1 MTAAVAAAAMAALT
15 ASQAPGFSVGPEEA
29 PGKSAPDQAPGG
41 GEDSI
46 TGGSPYYTDLPPLES
61 ANPSPGGDLEDEAD
75 ESGIPA
81 TVLDAYKQAEARL
94 ARSSP
99 GCNLE
104 WELLAAIGRV
114 ESGHARGGDVT
125 ADGTT
130 NNPILGPVLNG
141 NGFAKI
147 TDTDGGEYDGDTGFD
162 RAVGPMQFI
171 PSTWAT
177 WGSDGN
183 DDGERDPDNVYDAA
197 LAAGRYL
204 CAGGRD
210 LSSQSDLEAAILGY
224 NQSESYLR
232 TVLTWYDFY
241 KEGGAESVPDGS
253 GADPGDRS
261 DGIDTP
267 SPSPGPSDSG
277 KPGKGGG
284 DDGSKSGN
292 RSDGK
297 DGGKVG
303 ESGDV
308 GPGPGEPSPP
318 PGDNDDDPGEPVPT
332 IADLRVASAQS
343 STAYTGADFA
353 ERPKVRAVTSR
364 GAGVSAKTVTFTI
377 RGQTGAVFAGGEKSA
392 SVTTDGS
399 GYATAPVVR
408 AGQLAGD
415 FTIRASVGGGVSPVD
430 FAAAVEASYGLVRIG
445 DAALTAAAGGEF
457 GAVEAKVTYRGGPAV
472 EAPVT
477 AAMVTEAGEPSGE
490 GPYFADAEGDPVRQL
505 NLTTDAD
512 GKVTLP
518 TVHAGDVAGTYLLRL
533 TTSEGV
539 ELTLELT
546 VE

>member
-1 MTAAVAAAAMAALT
+1 M
-15 ASQAPGFSVGPEEA
+15 G
-29 PGKSAPDQAPGG
+29 
-41 GEDSI
+41 
-46 TGGSPYYTDLPPLES
+46 
-61 ANPSPGGDLEDEAD
+61 DEAD

-81 TVLDAYKQAEARL
+81 TVLDAYKRAESRL

-125 ADGTT
+125 SDGTT
-130 NNPILGPVLNG
+130 HNPILGPVLNG
-141 NGFAKI
+141 NGFANI
-147 TDTDGGEYDGDTGFD
+147 TDTDGGEYDGDTSHD

-210 LSSQSDLEAAILGY
+210 LSSQADLEAAILGY

-241 KEGGAESVPDGS
+241 KEGGADPVPDGS

-261 DGIDTP
+261 DGISTP
-267 SPSPGPSDSG
+267 TPPPDRSGNG
-277 KPGKGGG
+277 KPGKDGEDGKGGG
-284 DDGSKSGN
+284 KGDGNVDGN
-292 RSDGK
+292 VGGDGK
-297 DGGKVG
+297 DPGG
-303 ESGDV
+303 E
-308 GPGPGEPSPP
+308 EPSPP
-318 PGDNDDDPGEPVPT
+318 DDGDDTPGEPVPT

-364 GAGVSAKTVTFTI
+364 GAGVSAKTVTFSI
-377 RGQTGAVFAGGEKSA
+377 QGQTGAVFDGGGKTA
-392 SVTTDGS
+392 SVTTNSS
-399 GYATAPVVR
+399 GYATAPVVG
-408 AGQLAGD
+408 AGKLTGE
-415 FTIRASVGGGVSPVD
+415 FTIRATAGSGVSPVD
-430 FAAAVEASYGLVRIG
+430 FAAEVEASYGLARMG

-472 EAPVT
+472 KAPVT
-477 AAMVTEAGEPSGE
+477 AAMVTEAGEQNDK
-490 GPYFADAEGDPVRQL
+490 GPYFTDADGNPVRKL
-505 NLTTDAD
+505 NLTTAD
-512 GKVTLP
+512 DGTVALP
-518 TVHAGDVAGTYLLRL
+518 TIHAGDAAGTFLLLL
-533 TTSEGV
+533 TTNEGV
-539 ELTLELT
+539 TLTLELT

>member
-15 ASQAPGFSVGPEEA
+15 ASQAPGLSAGPEA
-29 PGKSAPDQAPGG
+29 PGKSAPDQAPGD

-61 ANPSPGGDLEDEAD
+61 ANPSPGDELEDEAD

-81 TVLDAYKQAEARL
+81 TVLDAYKQAESRL
-94 ARSSP
+94 ARSNP

-130 NNPILGPVLNG
+130 RNPILGPVLNG
-141 NGFAKI
+141 NGFANI
-147 TDTDGGEYDGDTGFD
+147 TDTDGGEYDGDTTHD

-183 DDGERDPDNVYDAA
+183 DDGEQNPDNVYDAA
-197 LAAGRYL
+197 LSAGRYL

-241 KEGGAESVPDGS
+241 KEGGADAVPDGS

-261 DGIDTP
+261 DGINTP
-267 SPSPGPSDSG
+267 SPSPSPSDG
-277 KPGKGGG
+277 DKPGKGGG
-284 DDGSKSGN
+284 DGKD
-292 RSDGK
+292 DGK
-297 DGGKVG
+297 
-303 ESGDV
+303 GD
-308 GPGPGEPSPP
+308 GPGGNDPDPDDTSPP
-318 PGDNDDDPGEPVPT
+318 DDGDDPGEPAPT
-332 IADLRVASAQS
+332 VADLRVASEQS
-343 STAYTGADFA
+343 STAYTGADFS

-364 GAGVSAKTVTFTI
+364 GAGVSGKTVTFSI
-377 RGQTGAVFAGGEKSA
+377 RGQTGAVFAGGEKTA
-392 SVTTDGS
+392 SVTTSSS
-399 GYATAPVVR
+399 GYATAPVVK

-415 FTIRASVGGGVSPVD
+415 FSIRATAGSGVSPVD
-430 FAAAVEASYGLVRIG
+430 FAAEVEASYGLARVG
-445 DAALTAAAGGEF
+445 DAALTAAVGGEF
-457 GAVEAKVTYRGGPAV
+457 GAVEAKVTYRGGGAA
-472 EAPVT
+472 EAPLT
-477 AAMVTEAGEPSGE
+477 AAMVTEAGEPNGK
-490 GPYFADAEGDPVRQL
+490 GPYFADAEGNPVRKL
-505 NLTTDAD
+505 NLTAD
-512 GKVTLP
+512 GDGTVKLP
-518 TVHAGDVAGTYLLRL
+518 TIHAGDEAGTFLLLL

-539 ELTLELT
+539 TLTLELT

>member
-1 MTAAVAAAAMAALT
+1 MTAAVAAAAMAALS
-15 ASQAPGFSVGPEEA
+15 ASQAPGLAAGPEA

-61 ANPSPGGDLEDEAD
+61 ANPSPGDELEDEAD

-81 TVLDAYKQAEARL
+81 TVLDAYKQAESRL
-94 ARSSP
+94 ARSNP

-130 NNPILGPVLNG
+130 RNPILGPVLNG
-141 NGFAKI
+141 NGFANI
-147 TDTDGGEYDGDTGFD
+147 TDTDGGEYDGDTSHD

-183 DDGERDPDNVYDAA
+183 DDGERNPDNVYDAA
-197 LAAGRYL
+197 LSAGRYL

-210 LSSQSDLEAAILGY
+210 LSSQADLEAAILGY
-224 NQSESYLR
+224 NQSQSYLR

-241 KEGGAESVPDGS
+241 KEGGADPVPDGS

-261 DGIDTP
+261 DGINTP
-267 SPSPGPSDSG
+267 SPSPSPSESDKPGKGGGKDEGNDDGEGNGGGSPSPGPSDPPPSG
-277 KPGKGGG
+277 GGG
-284 DDGSKSGN
+284 DD
-292 RSDGK
+292 DP
-297 DGGKVG
+297 
-303 ESGDV
+303 E
-308 GPGPGEPSPP
+308 EPA
-318 PGDNDDDPGEPVPT
+318 PT
-332 IADLRVASAQS
+332 ISDLRVASAQS

-353 ERPKVRAVTSR
+353 ERPKVRGVTSR
-364 GAGVSAKTVTFTI
+364 GAGVSGKTVTFTI
-377 RGQTGAVFAGGEKSA
+377 SGQTGAVFAGGGKTA
-392 SVTTDGS
+392 SVTTNSS
-399 GYATAPVVR
+399 GYATAPVVK

-415 FTIRASVGGGVSPVD
+415 FTIRATTGGGVSPVD
-430 FAAAVEASYGLVRIG
+430 FAAEVEASYGLARVG
-445 DAALTAAAGGEF
+445 DEALKAAAGGEF
-457 GAVEAKVTYRGGPAV
+457 GAVEAKVTYRGGPAA

-477 AAMVTEAGEPSGE
+477 AAMVTEAGEQNDK
-490 GPYFADAEGDPVRQL
+490 GPYFKDAEGNPVRKL

-512 GKVTLP
+512 GTVKLP
-518 TVHAGDVAGTYLLRL
+518 TIQAGDETGKFLLLL

-539 ELTLELT
+539 TLTLELT

>member
-1 MTAAVAAAAMAALT
+1 MRKGAMTAAVAAAAMAALT
-15 ASQAPGFSVGPEEA
+15 ASQAPGLSAGPEA

-61 ANPSPGGDLEDEAD
+61 ANPSPGDELEDEAD

-81 TVLDAYKQAEARL
+81 TVLDAYKRAESRL
-94 ARSSP
+94 ARSNP

-130 NNPILGPVLNG
+130 RNPILGPVLNG
-141 NGFAKI
+141 NGFANI
-147 TDTDGGEYDGDTGFD
+147 TDTDGGEYDGDTGYD

-183 DDGERDPDNVYDAA
+183 DDGERNPDNVYDAA

-224 NQSESYLR
+224 NQSQSYLR

-241 KEGGAESVPDGS
+241 KEGGADPVPDGT

-261 DGIDTP
+261 DGINTP
-267 SPSPGPSDSG
+267 SPSPSPSEGDGPG
-277 KPGKGGG
+277 KGGDDGKGGG
-284 DDGSKSGN
+284 DGGENGGSSPDPN
-292 RSDGK
+292 
-297 DGGKVG
+297 
-303 ESGDV
+303 
-308 GPGPGEPSPP
+308 PSPSPSDP
-318 PGDNDDDPGEPVPT
+318 PSGGGGDDPEDPVPT
-332 IADLRVASAQS
+332 IADLRVASPQS

-353 ERPKVRAVTSR
+353 ERPKVRGVTSR
-364 GAGVSAKTVTFTI
+364 GVGVSGKTVTFTI
-377 RGQTGAVFAGGEKSA
+377 SGQTGAVFAGGGKTA
-392 SVTTDGS
+392 SVTTNSS
-399 GYATAPVVR
+399 GYATAPVVK
-408 AGQLAGD
+408 AGQLTGD
-415 FTIRASVGGGVSPVD
+415 FTIRAAAGSGVSPVD
-430 FAAAVEASYGLVRIG
+430 FAAEVEASYGLARIG
-445 DAALTAAAGGEF
+445 DAALTAAVGGEF
-457 GAVEAKVTYRGGPAV
+457 GAVEAKVTYRGGPAA
-472 EAPVT
+472 EAPLT
-477 AAMVTEAGEPSGE
+477 ATMVTEAGEPNDK
-490 GPYFADAEGDPVRQL
+490 GPFFKDAEGNPVRKL
-505 NLTTDAD
+505 NLTTAGD
-512 GKVTLP
+512 GTVKLP
-518 TVHAGDVAGTYLLRL
+518 TVFAGDEAGTFLLLL
-533 TTSEGV
+533 TTNEGV
-539 ELTLELT
+539 TLTLELT